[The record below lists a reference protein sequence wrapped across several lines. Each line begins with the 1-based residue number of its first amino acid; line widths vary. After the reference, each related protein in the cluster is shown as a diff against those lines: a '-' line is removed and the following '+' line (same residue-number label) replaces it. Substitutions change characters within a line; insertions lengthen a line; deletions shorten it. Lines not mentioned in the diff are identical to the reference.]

1 MVVAS
6 TRKLKCGDLPIAENR
21 YLNTGH
27 HMLQRPSITT
37 RHLVYWGLV
46 LSAGFVS
53 AGLSPA
59 LALDPTGDWQV
70 EDGVANIRV
79 AECNGSMWGAVSWE
93 KTPGGTDKNNPDVSK
108 RTRPTLGMVTLI
120 DMKKKAGADEWN
132 GKVYDAKD
140 SGKLYSASIRPKGPN
155 GLEIEGCLVW
165 PLCGS
170 QTWTRVG
177 PPIPS
182 SPTNS
187 MAKGSAAA
195 APAKPGIIARITGT
209 APKPTPG
216 AAPAQTTPAPTATG
230 APKAA
235 APVAAAA
242 KAPAGQKTAAAAT
255 GQTADIGDICLLPE
269 IAKPTPSTA
278 AK

>member
-1 MVVAS
+1 
-6 TRKLKCGDLPIAENR
+6 
-21 YLNTGH
+21 
-27 HMLQRPSITT
+27 MLQRPSIIT
-37 RHLVYWGLV
+37 RRLAAWGIV

-59 LALDPTGDWQV
+59 FALDPTGDWAV
-70 EDGVANIRV
+70 EEGVAHVRV
-79 AECNGSMWGAVSWE
+79 AECNGSMWGAVAWE
-93 KTPGGTDKNNPDVSK
+93 KRPGGLDKNNPDVSK
-108 RTRPTLGMVTLI
+108 RSRPTLGIVLLM
-120 DMKKKAGADEWN
+120 DMKKKAKADEWN

-140 SGKLYSASIRPKGPN
+140 SGKLYSASIKPKSTDE
-155 GLEIEGCLVW
+155 LEIEGCLVW

-182 SPTNS
+182 SPTNAL
-187 MAKGSAAA
+187 AKGTPAT
-195 APAKPGIIARITGT
+195 PAKPGIIARITGT
-209 APKPTPG
+209 APKPAPG
-216 AAPAQTTPAPTATG
+216 AAPIAGQAPAPATTPAPAPG

-235 APVAAAA
+235 APVAAAP
-242 KAPAGQKTAAAAT
+242 KAPAGQKIAAAAP

-269 IAKPTPSTA
+269 IARAATNPA